1 MNVHDLRRASL
12 ALLLGEFSA
21 AELHRMTGIAASR
34 ITRYKAD
41 PVTNRHARNMDEATA
56 RRLESACRKLP
67 GWMDKQHPS
76 GGAYSSGSLAHDL
89 SHPIPMIDIPTTE
102 WESIKMPAAAIPAQ
116 FMLKVKDDAMSW
128 PGGDGLAVGDFA
140 VFDRERAP
148 RPGKNVLL
156 IDRTGYVCI
165 RRYREIRPG
174 HWLAEPANPAYQ
186 TMDSIA
192 DGLQVFAAQVGHH
205 Y

>member
-1 MNVHDLRRASL
+1 
-12 ALLLGEFSA
+12 
-21 AELHRMTGIAASR
+21 
-34 ITRYKAD
+34 
-41 PVTNRHARNMDEATA
+41 
-56 RRLESACRKLP
+56 
-67 GWMDKQHPS
+67 
-76 GGAYSSGSLAHDL
+76 
-89 SHPIPMIDIPTTE
+89 
-102 WESIKMPAAAIPAQ
+102 MPAAAVPKA
-116 FMLKVKDDAMSW
+116 FMLKVRDDAMSS
-128 PGGDGLAVGDFA
+128 PGGDGLEVGDFA
-140 VFDRERAP
+140 VFDRERPP